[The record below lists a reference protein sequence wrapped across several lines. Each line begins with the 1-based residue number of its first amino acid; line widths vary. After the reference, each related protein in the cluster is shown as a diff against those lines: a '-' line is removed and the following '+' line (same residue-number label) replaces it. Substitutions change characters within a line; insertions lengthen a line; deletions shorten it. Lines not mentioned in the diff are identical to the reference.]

1 MNSTLNAACSLD
13 HKNTPSYHFKY
24 INTCIMDMY
33 LIIHQ
38 NTLSDTRDE
47 SHSVNRQG
55 LCGSWF
61 KVRKLLVV
69 GINEPLFLS
78 TWQKI
83 MSTSG
88 SRNGSNKSSIRLP
101 LDRMAAVP
109 ASSTH
114 SSLNANL
121 LLRDPPPPFHSALLE
136 QDWTMS
142 VSARALPEEYQG
154 TNVRPASGTPGRG
167 AGRAG
172 QLGGWLD
179 CVRINTEL
187 QPTASW
193 NCW

>member
-61 KVRKLLVV
+61 KVQKLLIV

-121 LLRDPPPPFHSALLE
+121 LLRDPPPPFTRHSLSRIGQCRYQREPCLKNTKTQMSALLLGL
-136 QDWTMS
+136 
-142 VSARALPEEYQG
+142 RAEAP
-154 TNVRPASGTPGRG
+154 
-167 AGRAG
+167 AG
-172 QLGGWLD
+172 QG
-179 CVRINTEL
+179 
-187 QPTASW
+187 SW
-193 NCW
+193 EVG